1 MIERFIQKNI
11 ATDFERGKVIVVM
24 GARQV
29 GKTTMIQQFLSN
41 GKALLLNCDDAED
54 RAVIEAKSSTV
65 LKNTL
70 ANYDFV
76 FIDEAQRVPNIGLTL
91 KKIGDLKL
99 KTHVIVSGSSSFE
112 LSGNINEPATGRL
125 IEHQL
130 FPFSLGELAG
140 HTSEHEESK
149 MLESRMIYGTYPD
162 VVNFPGEARRTLSDL
177 TNNYLYK
184 DILSYKGIK
193 KPEVL
198 QKLVKALA
206 LQLGCEVSYNEL
218 SNLIGIDKAT
228 VETYIGLLSK
238 CFIIFKLDSFSR
250 NSRNEIKKGK
260 KIYFWDNGIRNA
272 VISNFAPLDSRN
284 DKGALWENLMI
295 SERMKRNLY
304 LGNYAQLF
312 FWRTTQMKEIDL
324 VEELDGQ
331 LTTFEFKEEPGKIAK
346 IPTDF
351 AQAYPNATFATIT
364 PNNYWE
370 FVGLR

>member
-1 MIERFIQKNI
+1 MIDRFIQKRI
-11 ATDFERGKVIVVM
+11 ANDFERGKVIVVM

-29 GKTTMIQQFLSN
+29 GKTTMIQQLPSD
-41 GKALLLNCDDAED
+41 GKKLLLNCDDAED
-54 RAVIEAKSSTV
+54 REVIEDKSSAV
-65 LKNTL
+65 LKNIL

-76 FIDEAQRVPNIGLTL
+76 FIDEAQRVTEIGLTL

-112 LSGNINEPATGRL
+112 LSGDINEPATGRL

-130 FPFSLGELAG
+130 FPFSLSELAE

-162 VVNFPGEARRTLSDL
+162 VVNFPGEARRTLSEL

-193 KPEVL
+193 KPEIL

-206 LQLGCEVSYNEL
+206 LQVGSEVSYNEL
-218 SNLIGIDKAT
+218 SNLVGIDKAT

-238 CFIIFKLDSFSR
+238 CYIVFKLDSFSR
-250 NSRNEIKKGK
+250 NGRNEIKKGK

-284 DKGALWENLMI
+284 DKGAMWENLMI

-304 LGNYAQLF
+304 LGNYAQLY
-312 FWRTTQMKEIDL
+312 FWRTMQMKEIDL

-331 LTTFEFKEEPGKIAK
+331 LSTFEFKEKPGKVAK
-346 IPTDF
+346 IPADF
-351 AQAYPNATFATIT
+351 MQHYPNATFTTIT
-364 PNNYWE
+364 PDNYWE
-370 FVGLR
+370 FVRMK

>member
-1 MIERFIQKNI
+1 MIDRFIQKSI
-11 ATDFERGKVIVVM
+11 ANDFERGKVIVVM

-29 GKTTMIQQFLSN
+29 GKTTMIQQLTS
-41 GKALLLNCDDAED
+41 KSKKLLLNCDDAED
-54 RAVIEAKSSTV
+54 REVIEDKSSAV
-65 LKNTL
+65 LKNIL

-76 FIDEAQRVPNIGLTL
+76 FIDEAQRVQEIGLTL

-112 LSGNINEPATGRL
+112 LSGDINEPATGRL

-130 FPFSLGELAG
+130 FPFSLSELAE
-140 HTSEHEESK
+140 HSSEHEESK

-162 VVNFPGEARRTLSDL
+162 VVNFPGEARRTLSEL

-193 KPEVL
+193 KPEIL

-206 LQLGCEVSYNEL
+206 LQVGSKVSYNEL
-218 SNLIGIDKAT
+218 SNLVGIDKAT

-238 CFIIFKLDSFSR
+238 CYIVFKLDSFSR
-250 NSRNEIKKGK
+250 NGRNEIKKGK

-284 DKGALWENLMI
+284 DKGAMWENLMI
-295 SERMKRNLY
+295 SERMKRNFY
-304 LGNYAQLF
+304 LGNYAQLY
-312 FWRTTQMKEIDL
+312 FWRTMQMKEIDL

-331 LTTFEFKEEPGKIAK
+331 LSTFEFKEKPGKVAK
-346 IPTDF
+346 IPADF
-351 AQAYPNATFATIT
+351 MQHYPNATFTTIT
-364 PNNYWE
+364 PDNYWE
-370 FVGLR
+370 FVRMK